1 MDFALDDTQ
10 RLMAETAERF
20 AKKDVASWLE
30 REGNIREMIPKMGEV
45 GLFGCAFPPSYGG
58 SQAGFLA
65 HSIVCEK
72 ISTID
77 SGLRSLFNL
86 QAMTGPYTIMEWGS
100 EEAKEQYI
108 KPLVLGEK
116 IGCACFSEPNAG
128 SDLASMETKIEER
141 GDHFLINGTKTW
153 ISNGN
158 YADYAIVYGS
168 FDRTLKY
175 KGICGVIVDTDQQ
188 GWHTSEI
195 DKLGDKNSPIAEI
208 FMENVIVPKENLLG
222 DLSTGFKVAMTAL
235 DRGRISVS
243 SGALGV
249 AQACL
254 DASVKYANER
264 VQFGQPIGKFQM
276 VKAIIADMVSY
287 VEAARFLVRR
297 AAWLNDQDLPF
308 TREVAIAKYF
318 AGEAAVKCAG
328 WAMEIHGGMGY
339 SLEMPVEKYYRDS
352 KLYQVGEGT
361 ANIMRLLIADDALG
375 YKQANRSRLK
385 TPSEFKDLE

>member
-1 MDFALDDTQ
+1 MDFELDDVQ
-10 RLMAETAERF
+10 KMMADTAEKF
-20 AKKDVASWLE
+20 AKREVIPWLE
-30 REGNIREMIPKMGEV
+30 KQGDIREMIPKMGAL
-45 GLFGCAFPPSYGG
+45 GLFGCAFPARYGG

-65 HSIVCEK
+65 HSVVCEK

-86 QAMTGPYTIMEWGS
+86 QALTVPYTIMEWGG
-100 EEAKEQYI
+100 EEAKEKYI
-108 KPLVLGEK
+108 KSLVLGEK
-116 IGCACFSEPNAG
+116 IGCACFSEPNVG
-128 SDLASMETKIEER
+128 SDLAAMETKIEEK
-141 GDHFLINGTKTW
+141 GDHYLINGTKTW

-158 YADYAIVYGS
+158 YADYAIVFGTLDPS
-168 FDRTLKY
+168 LKY
-175 KGICGVIVDTDQQ
+175 KGICGVIVETDQQ
-188 GWHTSEI
+188 GWHAKEI

-208 FMENVIVPKENLLG
+208 FMDNVAVPKENLLG
-222 DLSTGFKVAMTAL
+222 DQSNGFIVAMTAL

-254 DASVKYANER
+254 DASIKYANER
-264 VQFGQPIGKFQM
+264 IQFGQLIGKFQM
-276 VKAIIADMVSY
+276 VKAIIAEMVCH

-308 TREVAIAKYF
+308 SREVAIAKYF
-318 AGEAAVKCAG
+318 AGEAAVRCAG

-339 SLEMPVEKYYRDS
+339 SLEMRVEKYYRDS

-375 YKQANRSRLK
+375 YKNANRPRIK
-385 TPSEFKDLE
+385 VPSLFKDLE

>member
-1 MDFALDDTQ
+1 MNFELNDVQTM
-10 RLMAETAERF
+10 MADTAEKF
-20 AKKDVASWLE
+20 AKKEVTQWLE
-30 REGNIREMIPKMGEV
+30 RQGNIREMIPKMGEI
-45 GLFGCAFPPSYGG
+45 GLFGCAFPPHYGG
-58 SQAGFLA
+58 SQAGFLT
-65 HSIVCEK
+65 HSVVCEK
-72 ISTID
+72 ISTVD

-86 QAMTGPYTIMEWGS
+86 QAMTVPYTIMEWGS
-100 EEAKEQYI
+100 EHAKEKYI
-108 KPLVLGEK
+108 KSLVLGKK
-116 IGCACFSEPNAG
+116 IGSACFSEPNAG
-128 SDLASMETKIEER
+128 SDLASMETKIDDM

-158 YADYAIVYGS
+158 YADYAIVYGT
-168 FDRTLKY
+168 FDRRLKY
-175 KGICGVIVDTDQQ
+175 KGICGVIVETDQK
-188 GWHTSEI
+188 GWHASEI

-222 DLSTGFKVAMTAL
+222 DETNGFKVAMTAL

-243 SGALGV
+243 SGALAV

-254 DASVKYANER
+254 DASIKYANER
-264 VQFGQPIGKFQM
+264 AQFGQPIGKFQM
-276 VKAIIADMVSY
+276 VKSIIADMVSY

-297 AAWLNDQDLPF
+297 AAWLNDQDKPF
-308 TREVAIAKYF
+308 SREVAVAKYF

-361 ANIMRLLIADDALG
+361 ANIMRLIIADDALG
-375 YKQANRSRLK
+375 YKKANRPRLK
-385 TPSEFKDLE
+385 VPSQFKELQ

>member
-1 MDFALDDTQ
+1 MDFELDDVQ
-10 RLMAETAERF
+10 KMMADTAEKF
-20 AKKDVASWLE
+20 AKREVIPWLE
-30 REGNIREMIPKMGEV
+30 KQGDIREMIPKMGAL
-45 GLFGCAFPPSYGG
+45 GLFGCAFPARYGG

-65 HSIVCEK
+65 HSVVCEK

-86 QAMTGPYTIMEWGS
+86 QALTVPYTIMEWGS
-100 EEAKEQYI
+100 EEAKEKYI
-108 KPLVLGEK
+108 KSLVLGEK
-116 IGCACFSEPNAG
+116 IGCACFSEPNVG
-128 SDLASMETKIEER
+128 SDLAAMETKIEEK
-141 GDHFLINGTKTW
+141 GDHYLINGTKTW

-158 YADYAIVYGS
+158 YADYAIVFGTLDPS
-168 FDRTLKY
+168 LKY
-175 KGICGVIVDTDQQ
+175 KGICGVIVETDQQ
-188 GWHTSEI
+188 GWHAKEI

-208 FMENVIVPKENLLG
+208 FMDNVAVPKENLLG
-222 DLSTGFKVAMTAL
+222 DQSNGFIVAMTAL

-254 DASVKYANER
+254 DASIKYANER
-264 VQFGQPIGKFQM
+264 IQFGQLIGKFQM
-276 VKAIIADMVSY
+276 VKAIIAEMVCH

-308 TREVAIAKYF
+308 SREVAIAKYF
-318 AGEAAVKCAG
+318 AGEAAVRCAG

-339 SLEMPVEKYYRDS
+339 SLEMRVEKYYRDS

-375 YKQANRSRLK
+375 YKNANRPRIK
-385 TPSEFKDLE
+385 VPSLFKDLE

>member
-1 MDFALDDTQ
+1 MDFELDDVQ
-10 RLMAETAERF
+10 KIMADTAEKF
-20 AKKDVASWLE
+20 GKKEILPWLE
-30 REGNIREMIPKMGEV
+30 RRGGIREMVSKMGEV
-45 GLFGCAFPPSYGG
+45 GLFGCAFPPRYGG

-65 HSIVCEK
+65 HSVICEK
-72 ISTID
+72 ISAID

-86 QAMTGPYTIMEWGS
+86 QAMTVPYAMMEWGS
-100 EEAKEQYI
+100 EPVKEMYI

-116 IGCACFSEPNAG
+116 IGCTCFSEPNVG
-128 SDLASMETKIEER
+128 SDLAAMETKIEDKD
-141 GDHFLINGTKTW
+141 DHFLINGTKTW

-158 YADYAIVYGS
+158 YADYAIVYGT
-168 FDRTLKY
+168 FDRGLKS
-175 KGICGVIVDTDQQ
+175 KGISGVIVETDQK
-188 GWHTSEI
+188 GWHANEI

-208 FMENVIVPKENLLG
+208 SLEDVVAPKENLLG
-222 DLSTGFKVAMTAL
+222 EWGSGFKVAMTAL

-276 VKAIIADMVSY
+276 VKAVIADMVAN

-297 AAWLNDQDLPF
+297 AAWRNDQDLPF
-308 TREVAIAKYF
+308 TKEVAIAKYF
-318 AGEAAVKCAG
+318 AGEVAVKCAG

-361 ANIMRLLIADDALG
+361 ANIMRLLIANDALG
-375 YKQANRSRLK
+375 YKKANRPRLK
-385 TPSEFKDLE
+385 VPSHFKDLE

>member
-1 MDFALDDTQ
+1 
-10 RLMAETAERF
+10 
-20 AKKDVASWLE
+20 
-30 REGNIREMIPKMGEV
+30 
-45 GLFGCAFPPSYGG
+45 
-58 SQAGFLA
+58 
-65 HSIVCEK
+65 
-72 ISTID
+72 
-77 SGLRSLFNL
+77 
-86 QAMTGPYTIMEWGS
+86 MEWGTKHAQ
-100 EEAKEQYI
+100 ETYI

-116 IGCACFSEPNAG
+116 IGCVCFSEPNAG
-128 SDLASMETKIEER
+128 SDLASMETKIEDK
-141 GDHFLINGTKTW
+141 GDHFLLNGTKTW

-158 YADYAIVYGS
+158 YADYAVVYGTY
-168 FDRTLKY
+168 DRSLKH
-175 KGICGVIVDTDQQ
+175 KGICGVVVDTDQK
-188 GWHTSEI
+188 GWHASEI

-208 FMENVIVPKENLLG
+208 FMEDVVVPKQNLLSELG
-222 DLSTGFKVAMTAL
+222 NGFKVAMTAL

-243 SGALGV
+243 SGAVGV

-254 DASVKYANER
+254 DASIKYANER
-264 VQFGQPIGKFQM
+264 VQFGELIGKFQM

-297 AAWLNDQDLPF
+297 AAWLNDGDRPF
-308 TREVAIAKYF
+308 SREVAIAKYF

-375 YKQANRSRLK
+375 YKQANRPRLK
-385 TPSEFKDLE
+385 VPSEFKDLE

>member
-1 MDFALDDTQ
+1 MDFELDETQ
-10 RLMAETAERF
+10 KLMDDTAERF
-20 AKKDVASWLE
+20 AKQEVVPWLE
-30 REGNIREMIPKMGEV
+30 RQGALREMIHKMGEL
-45 GLFGCAFPPSYGG
+45 GLFGCAFPPRYGG

-65 HSIVCEK
+65 HSVVSEK
-72 ISTID
+72 ISTAD

-86 QAMTGPYTIMEWGS
+86 QALTGPYTIMEWGTKHAQ
-100 EEAKEQYI
+100 ETYI
-108 KPLVLGEK
+108 KPLVMGEK
-116 IGCACFSEPNAG
+116 IGCVCFSEPNAG
-128 SDLASMETKIEER
+128 SDLASVETKIEDK
-141 GDHFLINGTKTW
+141 GDHFLLNGTKTW

-158 YADYAIVYGS
+158 YADYAVVYGS
-168 FDRTLKY
+168 YDRNLRH
-175 KGICGVIVDTDQQ
+175 KGICGVVVDTDQK
-188 GWHTSEI
+188 GWHASEI

-208 FMENVIVPKENLLG
+208 SMEDVVAPKENLLG
-222 DLSTGFKVAMTAL
+222 DLGNGFKVAMTAL

-254 DASVKYANER
+254 NVSIKYANER
-264 VQFGQPIGKFQM
+264 VQFGELIGKFQM
-276 VKAIIADMVSY
+276 VKAIIADMVSH

-297 AAWLNDQDLPF
+297 AAWLNDRDRPF
-308 TREVAIAKYF
+308 SREVAIAKYF

-375 YKQANRSRLK
+375 YKMANRPRLK
-385 TPSEFKDLE
+385 VPSEFKDLE

>member
-1 MDFALDDTQ
+1 MNFELDETQ
-10 RLMAETAERF
+10 KLMNDTAERF
-20 AKKDVASWLE
+20 AKQEVTPWLE
-30 REGNIREMIPKMGEV
+30 RQGTLREMIPKMGEL
-45 GLFGCAFPPSYGG
+45 GLFGCTFPPRYGG

-65 HSIVCEK
+65 HSVVCEK
-72 ISTID
+72 ISTAD

-86 QAMTGPYTIMEWGS
+86 QALTGPYTIMEWGT
-100 EEAKEQYI
+100 EDAKNTYI

-116 IGCACFSEPNAG
+116 IGCVCFSEPNAG
-128 SDLASMETKIEER
+128 SDLASMETKIEDR
-141 GDHFLINGTKTW
+141 GNHFLLNGTKTW

-158 YADYAIVYGS
+158 YADYAVVYGS
-168 FDRTLKY
+168 YDRSLKH
-175 KGICGVIVDTDQQ
+175 KGICGVLVDTDQK
-188 GWHTSEI
+188 GWHASEI

-208 FMENVIVPKENLLG
+208 FMEDVVVPKENLLG
-222 DLSTGFKVAMTAL
+222 DLGNGFKVAMTAL

-254 DASVKYANER
+254 DASIRYANER
-264 VQFGQPIGKFQM
+264 TQFGQRIGTFQM
-276 VKAIIADMVSY
+276 VKAIIADMVSH

-297 AAWLNDQDLPF
+297 AAWLNDRDRPF
-308 TREVAIAKYF
+308 SREVAIAKYF

-352 KLYQVGEGT
+352 KLYQIGEGT

-375 YKQANRSRLK
+375 YKQANRPRLK
-385 TPSEFKDLE
+385 VPSEFWDLE

>member
-1 MDFALDDTQ
+1 MNFELDETQ
-10 RLMAETAERF
+10 KLMNDTAERF
-20 AKKDVASWLE
+20 AKQEVVPWLE
-30 REGNIREMIPKMGEV
+30 RQGTIREMIPRMGEV
-45 GLFGCAFPPSYGG
+45 GLFGCAFPPRYGG

-65 HSIVCEK
+65 HSVVCEK
-72 ISTID
+72 ISTAD

-86 QAMTGPYTIMEWGS
+86 QALTGSYTIMEWGT
-100 EEAKEQYI
+100 EDARNKYV

-116 IGCACFSEPNAG
+116 IGCVCFSEPNAG
-128 SDLASMETKIEER
+128 SDLASMETKIEDR
-141 GDHFLINGTKTW
+141 GDHFLVNGTKTW

-158 YADYAIVYGS
+158 YADYAVVYGS
-168 FDRTLKY
+168 YDRSLKH
-175 KGICGVIVDTDQQ
+175 KGICGVLVDTEQK
-188 GWHTSEI
+188 GWHASEI

-208 FMENVIVPKENLLG
+208 FMEDVVVPKENLLG
-222 DLSTGFKVAMTAL
+222 DLGNGFKVAMTAL

-254 DASVKYANER
+254 DASTRYANER
-264 VQFGQPIGKFQM
+264 VQFGQRIGAFQM
-276 VKAIIADMVSY
+276 VKAIIADMVSH

-297 AAWLNDQDLPF
+297 AAWLNDRDRPF
-308 TREVAIAKYF
+308 SREVAIAKYF

-352 KLYQVGEGT
+352 KLYQIGEGT

-375 YKQANRSRLK
+375 YKVANRPRLK
-385 TPSEFKDLE
+385 VPSEFWDLE

>member
-1 MDFALDDTQ
+1 MNFELDETQ
-10 RLMAETAERF
+10 KLMNDTAERF
-20 AKKDVASWLE
+20 AKQEVVPWLE
-30 REGNIREMIPKMGEV
+30 RQGTLREMVPRMGEV
-45 GLFGCAFPPSYGG
+45 GLFGCAFPPRYGG

-65 HSIVCEK
+65 HSVVCEK
-72 ISTID
+72 ISTAD

-86 QAMTGPYTIMEWGS
+86 QALTGPYTIMEWGTKDAQ
-100 EEAKEQYI
+100 ETYI

-116 IGCACFSEPNAG
+116 IGCVCFSEPNAG
-128 SDLASMETKIEER
+128 SDLASMETRIEDK
-141 GDHFLINGTKTW
+141 GDHFLLNGTKTW

-158 YADYAIVYGS
+158 CADYAVVYGS
-168 FDRTLKY
+168 YDRNLKH
-175 KGICGVIVDTDQQ
+175 KGICGVVVDTDQK
-188 GWHTSEI
+188 GWHASEI

-208 FMENVIVPKENLLG
+208 FMEDVAAPKPNLLG
-222 DLSTGFKVAMTAL
+222 ELSNGFKVAMTAL

-254 DASVKYANER
+254 NASIKYANER
-264 VQFGQPIGKFQM
+264 VQFGELIGKFQM

-297 AAWLNDQDLPF
+297 AAWLNDRDRPF
-308 TREVAIAKYF
+308 SREVAIAKYF

-361 ANIMRLLIADDALG
+361 ANIMRLLIADDALD
-375 YKQANRSRLK
+375 YKMANRPRLK
-385 TPSEFKDLE
+385 VPSEFWDLE